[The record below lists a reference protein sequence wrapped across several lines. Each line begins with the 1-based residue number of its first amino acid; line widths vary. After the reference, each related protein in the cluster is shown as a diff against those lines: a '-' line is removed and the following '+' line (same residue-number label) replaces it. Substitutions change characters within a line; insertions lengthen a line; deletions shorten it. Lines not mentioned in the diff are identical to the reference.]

1 MPKFPEEAMRASP
14 LLNGLLAL
22 ITGLGAVPCTAQE
35 AVPTT
40 ALPVE
45 WITVDDGLPQGMV
58 RAILQDRTGYLW
70 FATKDGLARSDGYGY
85 TVFRHDPGDST
96 SICANH
102 ISALYEDRAGDLW
115 VGTDAGA
122 VDRYEP
128 RTGAFVHVGRS
139 DPTTPG
145 ISQAVRQF
153 AEDGHG
159 NMLVFATDGIVTRR
173 TKDGTAKRVAE
184 HITAM
189 AVAPNGALWTLT
201 SDALEIYAQR
211 DDGSG
216 AQVKRIA
223 LPTWSGV
230 GALIADTVGKRMI
243 MVRDRSVVF
252 VDPVT
257 HVTSDTMSIHAVG
270 GELATY
276 FLDGDKLWLG
286 FVGDA
291 QATRLS
297 LTDGSE
303 ERIAFTEVN
312 GGSLPGES
320 LVNAFAK
327 DRSGNL
333 WVGTRGYGVLL
344 HRALAGR
351 FHRLLQ
357 GSSPW
362 LVKADRE
369 GHWIVASSELLWVN
383 APDGEV
389 RPIAFKEA
397 LRPTGR
403 GPSWFAIKR
412 DDQGAWWACVTL
424 TNNTLMR
431 HGPAESDGLHAV
443 PLGTQEDPLMLIT
456 CDSPDLWI
464 LASASPGK
472 PADRILRFDP
482 ITQRITARYV
492 LPFPLL
498 ETDYRAV
505 SALHFGSDGSLWLG
519 TRQGVLEWR
528 AQQWTV
534 HKPVPGDPNALPSE
548 RIFSLCPDPDSAQ
561 VLWVGTEDAGLVRMD
576 MRNGRCRI
584 FDVRTG
590 LPNNTVYAILTDAQR
605 NLWISTNGGLC
616 RFDPRTHDVR
626 TYSRNDGIAGTEF
639 NRYSAAIGHDGRFY
653 FAGTNGITWFDPN
666 TMYGDAAPS
675 ATVITSLALANTP
688 VRWNTS
694 GATEDKGF
702 VIPSPPDYLNTLS
715 LPYAKRS
722 LTISFACMDHSVPQ
736 KNRFRYKLEGFH
748 TSWVDAGTAHQATFT
763 NLDPGTYT
771 FRVQGRNSADVWDE
785 RGASLELVIAP
796 PWWGTWW
803 FRAAVLVLL
812 GGGLYAF
819 YRYRLAQAMKV
830 VAVRERI
837 ARDLHD
843 EIGSTLSSVSLYSSV
858 AQKKVAQ
865 KAPEANELLARISES
880 TTQVLESIND
890 IVWAVNAENDD
901 MEHVVKRMIDHAV
914 RMTETRECQLH
925 FDHDPAL
932 RALPLDMSAR
942 KNLYLVFKEAVNNAV
957 KYSGCTELR
966 VTLLRERGHIVLRI
980 ADDGRGFDPQHTSS
994 TSGGGNGLPN
1004 MRKRAAEL
1012 GATLT
1017 ITSDVGEG
1025 TAIELRFVPDGPA
1038 NRRAGAKS
1046 LDTMTDA
1053 PTGTE

>member
-22 ITGLGAVPCTAQE
+22 VTGLGAVPCTAQE

-96 SICANH
+96 SISANH

-115 VGTDAGA
+115 IGTDAGA

-128 RTGAFVHVGRS
+128 RTGAFVHMGRS

-201 SDALEIYAQR
+201 SDVLEISAQR
-211 DDGSG
+211 DVGSG
-216 AQVKRIA
+216 AHVKRIA

-230 GALIADTVGKRMI
+230 GALIADTVGQRMI

-252 VDPVT
+252 IDPVT
-257 HVTSDTMSIHAVG
+257 HVTSDTMAIHAVG

-286 FVGDA
+286 FIGDA

-320 LVNAFAK
+320 LVSAFAK

-369 GHWIVASSELLWVN
+369 GRWVVASSELLWVN

-397 LRPTGR
+397 LRTTGR
-403 GPSWFAIKR
+403 GPSWFAIQR

-482 ITQRITARYV
+482 AAQRIIARYV

-528 AQQWTV
+528 SEQWTV
-534 HKPVPGDPNALPSE
+534 HKPVPGDVNTLPSE
-548 RIFSLCPDPDSAQ
+548 RIFSLCPDPDSAHGA
-561 VLWVGTEDAGLVRMD
+561 VGGNGGRRAGADGHAHRALPHLRREHRPAEQRGLRDPRRCAPQPLDQHQRWPLSLRSTHARRAHLFAQRRHSRYRVQPVQRSDRARRTFLFRWHQRHHLVRSQHHVW
-576 MRNGRCRI
+576 RCGAFRHG
-584 FDVRTG
+584 DHQPRTG
-590 LPNNTVYAILTDAQR
+590 QTPRALEHIRSHGGQALRHPIAARSPHHAFAALRRALAHHLLRVHGPLRAAEEPLPLPARGLPHQLGGCGYRTPGHLHQPGSGHLHLPRARPQQR
-605 NLWISTNGGLC
+605 RCVG
-616 RFDPRTHDVR
+616 RARR
-626 TYSRNDGIAGTEF
+626 IAGTGD
-639 NRYSAAIGHDGRFY
+639 RTAVVGHL
-653 FAGTNGITWFDPN
+653 
-666 TMYGDAAPS
+666 
-675 ATVITSLALANTP
+675 V
-688 VRWNTS
+688 
-694 GATEDKGF
+694 
-702 VIPSPPDYLNTLS
+702 
-715 LPYAKRS
+715 
-722 LTISFACMDHSVPQ
+722 VP
-736 KNRFRYKLEGFH
+736 RCG
-748 TSWVDAGTAHQATFT
+748 
-763 NLDPGTYT
+763 
-771 FRVQGRNSADVWDE
+771 
-785 RGASLELVIAP
+785 
-796 PWWGTWW
+796 
-803 FRAAVLVLL
+803 AAVLL
-812 GGGLYAF
+812 GSGLYAF

-890 IVWAVNAENDD
+890 IVWAVNADNDD

-966 VTLLRERGHIVLRI
+966 VTLLRERGQIVLRI
-980 ADDGRGFDPQHTSS
+980 ADDGRGFDPQHVQS

-1017 ITSDVGEG
+1017 ITSAMGEG

-1038 NRRAGAKS
+1038 NRRAQNHW
-1046 LDTMTDA
+1046 TQ
-1053 PTGTE
+1053 

>member
-1 MPKFPEEAMRASP
+1 MRASP

-22 ITGLGAVPCTAQE
+22 ITGLGAVPTTAQE
-35 AVPTT
+35 AVRPT

-45 WITVDDGLPQGMV
+45 WITVDNGLPQGMV
-58 RAILQDRTGYLW
+58 RAIVQDRTGYLW

-85 TVFRHDPGDST
+85 TVFRHDARDSA
-96 SICANH
+96 SLCANH

-115 VGTDAGA
+115 IGTDAGA
-122 VDRYEP
+122 VDRYAP
-128 RTGAFVHVGRS
+128 RTGAFVHVLRS

-153 AEDGHG
+153 AEDRAG
-159 NMLVFATDGIVTRR
+159 NVLVLAADGIVTRMVKGGAAQR
-173 TKDGTAKRVAE
+173 LAE

-201 SDALEIYAQR
+201 SDALEITAFG
-211 DDGSG
+211 DGSG
-216 AQVKRIA
+216 VRVERVA
-223 LPTWSGV
+223 LPAWSGV
-230 GALIADTVGKRMI
+230 GALIADTMGKRMI
-243 MVRDRSVVF
+243 MVRERSVVRF
-252 VDPVT
+252 DPVT
-257 HVTSDTMSIHAVG
+257 RVATDTIAIHAVG
-270 GELATY
+270 GELATCL
-276 FLDGDKLWLG
+276 LDGDKLWLG
-286 FVGDA
+286 FVGDVL
-291 QATRLS
+291 ATRLS

-312 GGSLPGES
+312 GGSLPGGS

-333 WVGTRGYGVLL
+333 WVGTTGYGVLL

-369 GHWIVASSELLWVN
+369 GRWIVVSSDMLWVN
-383 APDGEV
+383 APDGDV

-403 GPSWFAIKR
+403 GPSWSAIQR
-412 DDQGAWWACVTL
+412 DAQGAWWACVTL
-424 TNNTLMR
+424 ANNTLLR
-431 HGPAESDGLHAV
+431 YGPAQSDGLKAV

-464 LASASPGK
+464 LASASPGQ

-482 ITQRITARYV
+482 IAQRITARYV
-492 LPFPLL
+492 LPFALL

-505 SALHFGSDGSLWLG
+505 SALHFGADGSLWLG

-534 HKPVPGDPNALPSE
+534 HKPVPGDPNSLPSE
-548 RIFSLCPDPDSAQ
+548 RIFSLCADPDSADA

-576 MRNGRCRI
+576 MRSGRCLT
-584 FDVRTG
+584 FDVSKG
-590 LPNNTVYAILTDAQR
+590 LPNNTVYAMLADAHR

-616 RFDPRTHDVR
+616 RFDPRTHALR

-666 TMYGDAAPS
+666 TMYRDAAPS
-675 ATVITSLALANTP
+675 ATVITGLALANTP
-688 VRWNTS
+688 VRWKAARN
-694 GATEDKGF
+694 GDDKGF
-702 VIPSPPDYLNTLS
+702 VIPSPPDHLPSLS
-715 LPYAKRS
+715 LPYAERS

-736 KNRFRYKLEGFH
+736 KNRFRYQLEGFH
-748 TSWVDAGTAHQATFT
+748 TDWVDAGTAHQATFT

-785 RGASLELVIAP
+785 QGASLELVIAP

-803 FRAAVLVLL
+803 FRGALLLLL

-890 IVWAVNAENDD
+890 IVWAVNADNDD
-901 MEHVVKRMIDHAV
+901 MEHLVKRMIDHAV
-914 RMTETRECQLH
+914 RMTETRGCVLH

-932 RALPLDMSAR
+932 RSLPLDMAAR

-957 KYSGCTELR
+957 KYSACTELS
-966 VTLLRERGHIVLRI
+966 VTLVRERGQIVLRI
-980 ADDGRGFDPQHTSS
+980 TDDGKGFDTQHVQS

-1012 GATLT
+1012 GATLS
-1017 ITSDVGEG
+1017 ITSAEGKG
-1025 TAIELRFVPDGPA
+1025 TAIELLFVPDG
-1038 NRRAGAKS
+1038 RAKS
-1046 LDTMTDA
+1046 LDAMTEA
-1053 PTGTE
+1053 PAAAE